1 MASPVGYQANGTIC
15 TKMHTLP
22 SALKNKDVTMQ
33 KIQAE
38 IYAGRVL
45 GPFNQPPLPNLALS
59 PIGLVPKKILGEF
72 RLIHHLSYPAH
83 KSVNDSIPDSAATVA
98 YTNVGA
104 AIDVIRQ
111 LGRGCLMSKTDI
123 EKAFRLIPIRNDEH
137 HLLGF
142 SFLGSVYY
150 DTCLPM
156 GLKSSCKI
164 FETFSSALE
173 VIARKRLNIAHIVHL
188 LDDFMIFARSTSQC
202 RQLMSSFLAMC
213 RDLGIPMS
221 KEKTFMPAT
230 TMTFLGIELDS
241 ITFEARLPLEKLDKC
256 KNLIN
261 EALCKKKLTLK
272 ELQQLTGLLNF
283 ACQVI
288 VPGRAFLR
296 RLINLSIGLTKPY
309 QHVRITDEVRND
321 LKSWLTFLNMF
332 NGKVLFDY
340 GPWISSDCM
349 HLFTDASGTKGFG
362 AIFKPHW
369 FFGKWPLDWH
379 SRSISFL
386 ELYPIMASLCV
397 WAEKLRNR
405 RIILHTDN
413 MALEAIINNSTSKN
427 TAIMFL
433 VRKIVNVCMLNNIH
447 IRARHIPGKR
457 NQLADMLSRFQV
469 EQFLKQATW
478 ADKDPT
484 KLAANIQPANLF
496 QH

>member
-1 MASPVGYQANGTIC
+1 MHKINSQPPIPFVYHKGDGLASPTLGPRTINNTEAVVVTPINVDKLNVALDCVELQNYLINGFTNGFTKGYQAGTIC
-15 TKMHTLP
+15 KKMHPLP
-22 SALKNKDVTMQ
+22 SALKNKDITMQ
-33 KIQAE
+33 TIQAE
-38 IYAGRVL
+38 IDAGRIQ
-45 GPFNQPPLPNLALS
+45 GPFNKPPFPNLALS
-59 PIGLVPKKILGEF
+59 PIGLVPKTILCEF
-72 RLIHHLSYPAH
+72 RLIHHLSYLAR
-83 KSVNDSIPDSAATVA
+83 KSVNDGIPDSAATVV

-104 AIDVIRQ
+104 AIDVNLQ

-142 SFLGSVYY
+142 SFLGSLYY

-164 FETFSSALE
+164 FETFSSAIE

-188 LDDFMIFARSTSQC
+188 LDDFMIFAKSTSQC

-221 KEKTFMPAT
+221 KEKPFLPAT

-241 ITFEARLPLEKLDKC
+241 VTFEARLPLEKLDKC

-261 EALCKKKLTLK
+261 EALSKKKLTLK

-309 QHVRITDEVRND
+309 QHVRITDEPRNE
-321 LKSWLTFLNMF
+321 KSWLTFLHMF
-332 NGKVLFDY
+332 NGKALFDY
-340 GPWISSDCM
+340 GPWTSSHCM
-349 HLFTDASGTKGFG
+349 HLFTDVSGTKGFG

-369 FFGKWPLDWH
+369 FYGKWPL
-379 SRSISFL
+379 
-386 ELYPIMASLCV
+386 E
-397 WAEKLRNR
+397 
-405 RIILHTDN
+405 
-413 MALEAIINNSTSKN
+413 
-427 TAIMFL
+427 
-433 VRKIVNVCMLNNIH
+433 
-447 IRARHIPGKR
+447 
-457 NQLADMLSRFQV
+457 
-469 EQFLKQATW
+469 
-478 ADKDPT
+478 
-484 KLAANIQPANLF
+484 
-496 QH
+496 